1 MTKRNIGQE
10 ILESIRSVKR
20 GEGKKYTFDIPLDT
34 KVIRER
40 MNIGYSAF
48 ASLLGVSL
56 GTVKCWEQGKRKP
69 CGAAQSLLLVAAK
82 YPEVLSDILKEVSSE
97 YIQNLTISCS

>member
-40 MNIGYSAF
+40 MNIGPSAF

-56 GTVKCWEQGKRKP
+56 RTVKYWEQGKRKP

-82 YPEVLSDILKEVSSE
+82 YPEVLSDVLKEASSR
-97 YIQNLTISCS
+97 I